1 MLKLVLDTL
10 DGVDGVDES
19 LKSLYEEKEQIC
31 ELVSHYLFL
40 EVIHNRGLRTFS
52 VCAVVNWFHIIYF

>member
-1 MLKLVLDTL
+1 
-10 DGVDGVDES
+10 
-19 LKSLYEEKEQIC
+19 
-31 ELVSHYLFL
+31 LVSHYLFL